1 MNYITK
7 KEIGVD
13 IDSGLSI
20 ELRAKELNIDATNR
34 KITIKIDKCLVSPT
48 GLEMKVLESIYYDR
62 FDSNENK
69 KYTALEESSIGV
81 NIKELLNLD
90 LDLYPNLQQN

>member
-7 KEIGVD
+7 KEIGIDV
-13 IDSGLSI
+13 DSGLSI
-20 ELRAKELNIDATNR
+20 ELRAKELNIDAGNR

-48 GLEMKVLESIYYDR
+48 GLEMKVIETLYYDR
-62 FDSNENK
+62 FDTEINK
-69 KYTALEESSIGV
+69 KYTALEESNIGIG
-81 NIKELLNLD
+81 IKELLNLD